1 MLLLLEIEL
10 RADMKGKS
18 EFWPSSDTKLLSR
31 LAKVYKQHAKRLT
44 ITGEGIDPDAKD
56 GSDSQTCSYFIEAGG
71 PDESTPEQAKIW
83 GQCILIFLLLSS
95 FFIILDDIVSQF
107 PFFPE
112 LHRIWATKPNKNPI
126 AVTTGVGPLGKKT
139 WIMQPLSSSRADE
152 VIKGD
157 AVGLTD
163 LQCQEIQTLQDALNL
178 AQQSFSPE
186 DLSFEKENVAPLST
200 QSKPDP
206 FTPSCTVPR
215 SSTMSQKTLM
225 KAKERIQ
232 KVPKKQ
238 TIEDTLMDIHK

>member
-1 MLLLLEIEL
+1 
-10 RADMKGKS
+10 MKGKS

-31 LAKVYKQHAKRLT
+31 LEKVYKQHAKRLT
-44 ITGEGIDPDAKD
+44 ITGEGIDPDAED

-71 PDESTPEQAKIW
+71 PDESTPEQAKNIW

-112 LHRIWATKPNKNPI
+112 LHQIWATKPNKNPI
-126 AVTTGVGPLGKKT
+126 AVTTGVGPLGKRT
-139 WIMQPLSSSRADE
+139 WIMQPLSSSRADK